1 MTNTPERIS
10 SLAEAI
16 MQMAEHDKGIIK
28 SRLEELI
35 FQHCAATDSGDGVK
49 IQSELL
55 AAFEKAKIAEM
66 GQQ

>member
-1 MTNTPERIS
+1 
-10 SLAEAI
+10 